1 MGGVAAAALLGVV
14 QGLTEFLPISSSG
27 HLLILHR
34 LLPGMEG
41 STLAFDVWLHAGTLL
56 ALLAYFWRDLI
67 SLVRSAFLTPRSA
80 DGRLAWQ
87 IVAATIPV
95 VVVAL
100 LGGGAIEANV
110 RNLIVVAVMLVL
122 GSILLLAGEKFGRQI
137 STLTNLGWG
146 AAIGLGIVQ
155 AFALLPGLSRSGVV
169 IAVALLLGLRRPD
182 ATRFAFLLAVPATLG
197 AVLFQWSDIISPT
210 SGVSPVALAVGF
222 FVAAVA
228 GYAAVAG
235 LLAWV
240 RSRSL
245 APFAWYRVAVA
256 LLAVILY
263 GASIWI

>member
-1 MGGVAAAALLGVV
+1 MGGIAAAAILGVV

-41 STLAFDVWLHAGTLL
+41 STLAFDVWLHAGTLV

-67 SLVRSAFLTPRSA
+67 TIVRAAFTAPRSA

-100 LGGGAIEANV
+100 LGGGVIENNV
-110 RNLIVVAVMLVL
+110 RSLVVVAAMLAL

-137 STLTNLGWG
+137 ITITNLGWG
-146 AAIGLGIVQ
+146 AAIGLGLAQ

-197 AVLFQWSDIISPT
+197 AVIFQWQDIINPAL
-210 SGVSPVALAVGF
+210 GVSAAALVVGF
-222 FVAAVA
+222 IASAVA